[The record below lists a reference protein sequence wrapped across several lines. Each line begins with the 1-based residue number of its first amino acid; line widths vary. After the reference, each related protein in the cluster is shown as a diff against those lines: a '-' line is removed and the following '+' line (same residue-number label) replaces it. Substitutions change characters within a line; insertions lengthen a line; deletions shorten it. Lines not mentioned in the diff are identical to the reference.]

1 VGFWRD
7 EVIGFALDRETEK
20 HIEEQQAW
28 IARAPSD
35 PRPWRNLA
43 QLYRMQGRK
52 DAALGLLLECVR
64 LDPAHAPAHVALA
77 EMYAVAGDAAAAWRH
92 ARLAEAAGD
101 RVAVDLLARHHVAE
115 P

>member
-20 HIEEQQAW
+20 HFEEQRDW
-28 IARAPSD
+28 IARAPTD

-43 QLYRMQGRK
+43 QLYRMQGRN
-52 DAALGLLLECVR
+52 DEARGLLLECVR
-64 LDPAHAPAHVALA
+64 LDPAHALAHVDLA
-77 EMYAVAGDAAAAWRH
+77 EMYAVAGDAAAAWSH
-92 ARLAEAAGD
+92 ARFAEGAGD
-101 RVAVDLLARHHVAE
+101 RRAVELLARHHVAE